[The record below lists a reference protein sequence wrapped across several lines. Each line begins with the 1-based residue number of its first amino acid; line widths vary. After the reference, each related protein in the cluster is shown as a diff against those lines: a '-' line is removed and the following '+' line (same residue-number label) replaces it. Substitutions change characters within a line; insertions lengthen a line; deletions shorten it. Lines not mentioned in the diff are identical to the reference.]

1 MALCN
6 TILLLHNDYDADS
19 SKLIVVPFTT
29 DHTND
34 GDDDGG
40 VFLFGFHSKATD
52 MFEKF
57 RLWIDDPTLCGRPA
71 APPGTKVMSQLGVV
85 MCLAGTLLLTSILLL
100 YETFFLEPL
109 LCPHFKKKKKRGR

>member
-1 MALCN
+1 MMAMMM
-6 TILLLHNDYDADS
+6 
-19 SKLIVVPFTT
+19 VVFFFF
-29 DHTND
+29 D
-34 GDDDGG
+34 
-40 VFLFGFHSKATD
+40 FHSKATD

-109 LCPHFKKKKKRGR
+109 LCPHFLKRKRKGGDESSSAYSTQARRILDNTAIPDFVR

>member
-1 MALCN
+1 MMAMMM
-6 TILLLHNDYDADS
+6 
-19 SKLIVVPFTT
+19 VVFFFF
-29 DHTND
+29 D
-34 GDDDGG
+34 
-40 VFLFGFHSKATD
+40 FHSKATD

-85 MCLAGTLLLTSILLL
+85 MCLAGTFLLTSILLL

-109 LCPHFKKKKKRGR
+109 LCPHFLKKKKKEKGEMNPARHTARKRRLLDNTAIPDFVR

>member
-1 MALCN
+1 
-6 TILLLHNDYDADS
+6 
-19 SKLIVVPFTT
+19 
-29 DHTND
+29 
-34 GDDDGG
+34 
-40 VFLFGFHSKATD
+40 

-109 LCPHFKKKKKRGR
+109 LCPHFIKKKKKKKKEKGERNPPRHTARKRRLLDNTAFPDFVR

>member
-1 MALCN
+1 MMAMMM
-6 TILLLHNDYDADS
+6 
-19 SKLIVVPFTT
+19 VV
-29 DHTND
+29 
-34 GDDDGG
+34 
-40 VFLFGFHSKATD
+40 VFFFDFHSKATD

-109 LCPHFKKKKKRGR
+109 LCPQKKEKRKGGDESCSAYSTQAPSSR